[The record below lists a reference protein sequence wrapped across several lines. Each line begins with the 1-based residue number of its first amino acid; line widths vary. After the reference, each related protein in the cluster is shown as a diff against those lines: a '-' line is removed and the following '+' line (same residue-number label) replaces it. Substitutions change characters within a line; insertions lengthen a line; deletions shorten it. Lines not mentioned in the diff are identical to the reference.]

1 MWTDFQNQTSN
12 CRISY
17 LIKSLM
23 CNLDMHRSK
32 WGKIMNVVKFGKNF
46 KKKNQKKISKKN
58 FQSFVKFSYDGRFW
72 TKKKGLLAKSSN

>member
-23 CNLDMHRSK
+23 CNLDMYISK

-58 FQSFVKFSYDGRFW
+58 FQSFGKFSYDGRFW